1 MKNMLLNRVT
11 FKESVFNRDKY
22 KCVIC
27 GKDAVDAHH
36 IIDRSCFND
45 GGYYINNGVSLCS
58 NHHLDA
64 EKGYLS
70 CKMLREKA
78 GIKDIILPV
87 GYNDAYDYDKWGKEI
102 PNGNR
107 KKYPHTY
114 HLEWS
119 EAVGGDDKVQH
130 DITNFVGKEIVITEK
145 MDGENTNMY
154 RDFIHARSLDSN
166 NHPSRNWVKGL
177 WGSIRHNI
185 PENWRICGENLYAK
199 HSIFYDY
206 LSSYFMVFNIWNE
219 NNICLCWDDTIDW
232 CTLLGIEHVPVIYR
246 GVFDIDYI
254 KNIKIDSVKQEGFV
268 IRLAES
274 FHFDDF
280 SKSVV
285 KFVRKNHVQTDEHWM
300 SQPIYPNKLKNNM

>member
-1 MKNMLLNRVT
+1 MCFPNLFLSLYTYINEMKNMLLNRVT

-119 EAVGGDDKVQH
+119 EAVGGMIKFNMISQ
-130 DITNFVGKEIVITEK
+130 ISWEK
-145 MDGENTNMY
+145 
-154 RDFIHARSLDSN
+154 
-166 NHPSRNWVKGL
+166 
-177 WGSIRHNI
+177 
-185 PENWRICGENLYAK
+185 
-199 HSIFYDY
+199 
-206 LSSYFMVFNIWNE
+206 
-219 NNICLCWDDTIDW
+219 
-232 CTLLGIEHVPVIYR
+232 
-246 GVFDIDYI
+246 
-254 KNIKIDSVKQEGFV
+254 
-268 IRLAES
+268 
-274 FHFDDF
+274 
-280 SKSVV
+280 
-285 KFVRKNHVQTDEHWM
+285 
-300 SQPIYPNKLKNNM
+300 KL